1 MIKKIALLLVII
13 FIFIATLWFNNNNSD
28 LISIDLEL
36 VQFTSSASIIFAI
49 ILFSGWVFG
58 VLCCTLYI
66 LKLLNERRLSRSLL
80 REKDT
85 EIEQLRNK
93 PLEDAN

>member
-36 VQFTSSASIIFAI
+36 IKFTSSASIIFAI

>member
-66 LKLLNERRLSRSLL
+66 LKLLNERRLSRTLL

>member
-36 VQFTSSASIIFAI
+36 IQFTSSASIIFAI

>member
-1 MIKKIALLLVII
+1 MIKKIALVLVII

-36 VQFTSSASIIFAI
+36 IQFTSSASIIFAI